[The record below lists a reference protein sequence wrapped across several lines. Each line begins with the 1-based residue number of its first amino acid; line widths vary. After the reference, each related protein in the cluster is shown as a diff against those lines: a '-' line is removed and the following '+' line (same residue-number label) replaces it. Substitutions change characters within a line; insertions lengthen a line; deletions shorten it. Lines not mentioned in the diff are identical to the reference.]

1 MKTMFK
7 LFVAATVLS
16 GCTSLELST
25 EATAEGNAPAGGSQP
40 ILEQMA
46 KDSAGG

>member
-1 MKTMFK
+1 MKTLSK
-7 LFVAATVLS
+7 LLVAAFVLS

-25 EATAEGNAPAGGSQP
+25 EAGQGGNASGSQEP

-46 KDSAGG
+46 KDSAAG